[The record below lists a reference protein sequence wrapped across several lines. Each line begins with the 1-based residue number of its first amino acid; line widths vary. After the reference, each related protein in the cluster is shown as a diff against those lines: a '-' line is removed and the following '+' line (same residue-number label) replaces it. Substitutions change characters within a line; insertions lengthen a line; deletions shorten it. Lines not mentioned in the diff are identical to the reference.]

1 MFRPRASADTHTK
14 AMGRGRVLIVDDDA
28 SVRRALA
35 RLLRAWG
42 YEVEV
47 LADAAAYLGHSTVAP
62 PACLVLDI
70 SIPAGLGGIALF
82 NRLAGTAHALPAVF
96 ITGHGDYEVRREV
109 PNSEAMDVIY
119 KPLDEHVLV
128 AAIER
133 ALARSQ
139 AG

>member
-1 MFRPRASADTHTK
+1 MPPGH
-14 AMGRGRVLIVDDDA
+14 VLIVDDDA

-42 YEVEV
+42 YEVEA
-47 LADAAAYLGHSTVAP
+47 LPDAAAYLGHSTVPP

-70 SIPAGLGGIALF
+70 SMPAGLGGVAL
-82 NRLAGTAHALPAVF
+82 LKSLVGTAQALPAVF
-96 ITGHGDYEVRREV
+96 ITGHGDHEVRREV
-109 PNSEAMDVIY
+109 LDAGAVDVIY
-119 KPLDEHVLV
+119 KPLDEQLLV

-139 AG
+139 AV

>member
-1 MFRPRASADTHTK
+1 
-14 AMGRGRVLIVDDDA
+14 MGRGRVLIVDDDA

-42 YEVEV
+42 YEVEA
-47 LADAAAYLGHSTVAP
+47 LPDATAYLHHSRVAP

-70 SIPAGLGGIALF
+70 SMPADLGGVTLF

-96 ITGHGDYEVRREV
+96 ITGHGDDEIRRDTLG
-109 PNSEAMDVIY
+109 AADVIY
-119 KPLDEHVLV
+119 KPFDEQLLV